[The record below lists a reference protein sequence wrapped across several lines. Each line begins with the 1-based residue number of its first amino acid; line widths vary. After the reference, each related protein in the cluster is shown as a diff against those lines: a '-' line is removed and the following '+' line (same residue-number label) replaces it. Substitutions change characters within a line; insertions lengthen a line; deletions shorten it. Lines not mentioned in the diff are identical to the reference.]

1 MKETGKTLL
10 KAGKMLVI
18 FAVICGFL
26 YTGAI
31 TGLAQVFFPHQAQ
44 GSQLVVDGK
53 TYGSELLGQYYRD
66 NGHLWGREMELDFSH
81 TDKDGNPL
89 LYGRP
94 SNLSV
99 TSDDCQNLIK
109 ERVKKM
115 QAANPEMGDTPV
127 PVDLITGSGSGLDP
141 QISPAAAK
149 YQVARI
155 AKARGMS
162 REEVEAI
169 IGKCTQGRL
178 LGVFGE
184 ETVNVLKVNLMLDGI
199 LKA

>member
-1 MKETGKTLL
+1 MKETGKALL

-81 TDKDGNPL
+81 TD
-89 LYGRP
+89 
-94 SNLSV
+94 
-99 TSDDCQNLIK
+99 
-109 ERVKKM
+109 
-115 QAANPEMGDTPV
+115 
-127 PVDLITGSGSGLDP
+127 
-141 QISPAAAK
+141 
-149 YQVARI
+149 
-155 AKARGMS
+155 
-162 REEVEAI
+162 
-169 IGKCTQGRL
+169 
-178 LGVFGE
+178 
-184 ETVNVLKVNLMLDGI
+184 
-199 LKA
+199 

>member
-1 MKETGKTLL
+1 MKETGKALL

-81 TDKDGNPL
+81 KDADGNPL

-99 TSDDCQNLIK
+99 TSDDYQNLIK

-155 AKARGMS
+155 AKARGIS
-162 REEVEAI
+162 QEEVEAI

-178 LGVFGE
+178 LGLFGE

>member
-1 MKETGKTLL
+1 
-10 KAGKMLVI
+10 MLVI

-81 TDKDGNPL
+81 TGKDGKPL
-89 LYGRP
+89 LYGKP

-99 TSDDCQNLIK
+99 TSDDYQNLIK

-155 AKARGMS
+155 AKARGIS
-162 REEVEAI
+162 QEEVEAI
-169 IGKCTQGRL
+169 IHKCTQGRL
-178 LGVFGE
+178 LGLFGE